1 MAGRRIFPVRIAS
14 VQEGRSRFHSRAQ
27 RDLIS
32 LLKAHAPLLTSLDGA
47 PGVDDYPWCF
57 ALVFRRR
64 YYLGAFLTG
73 GRDDVTLL
81 ALVSPLRHQAFLR
94 HAAQRQSLAFWLARI
109 LCLRVEEHPRV
120 GESRAVRQWVRAL
133 RWSFAP
139 RWVRGCMHHAR
150 RFGRRSVALLR
161 EQCAADYRLGP
172 EAGVDAMPWRD
183 WPECAAEANYFWI
196 WRQSR
201 HGKYID
207 AQRIAITQTGRQR

>member
-1 MAGRRIFPVRIAS
+1 MSARRIFPVRITS
-14 VQEGRSRFHSRAQ
+14 VQEGRRRFHWQAQ
-27 RDLIS
+27 RDLVS
-32 LLKAHAPLLTSLDGA
+32 LLKAHMPLLTPLNGA

-64 YYLGAFLTG
+64 YYLGAFLTDS
-73 GRDDVTLL
+73 RDDVTCL
-81 ALVSPLRHQAFLR
+81 ALVSPLRRQSFLR

-109 LCLRVEEHPRV
+109 LSLRVEEHPRI
-120 GESRAVRQWVRAL
+120 GESKAVRQWVRAL

-139 RWVRGCMHHAR
+139 GWVRGCINNAWQ
-150 RFGRRSVALLR
+150 FGRISAALLR
-161 EQCAADYRLGP
+161 EHCAADYRLGP
-172 EAGVDAMPWRD
+172 DAGVDAIPWRG
-183 WPECAAEANYFWI
+183 WPECAAEGNYFWI